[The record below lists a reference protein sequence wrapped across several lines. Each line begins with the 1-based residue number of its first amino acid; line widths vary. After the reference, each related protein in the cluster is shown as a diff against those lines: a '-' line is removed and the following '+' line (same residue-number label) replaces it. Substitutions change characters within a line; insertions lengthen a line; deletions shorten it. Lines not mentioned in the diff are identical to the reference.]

1 MRQQV
6 RSLGWVLLLSICGT
20 ASYAADT
27 YNGTEL
33 SIPTLIIGA
42 GTYSDVVV
50 VPAAILSVARGEPD
64 GSVDSYDPANGQ
76 LFIPSVLVGST
87 TYTNV
92 TITVRTLVSIG
103 SVAGVDTFNGT
114 QIIIPTVQLL
124 NGPVFNTGVVTVGRI
139 ISAGGG
145 MPNNIRD
152 VFNLANFQLTIAA
165 IEYNGKIY
173 TNAVV
178 YCAYATVAGEG
189 IPVPSVVGDTQAA
202 ASAALTAIGLA
213 VGTVTPQFSGTVAD
227 GDIISQSPPANE
239 DVLSGTAINLAV
251 SAGMAPPPPPTPE
264 SVLYSFGGP
273 SSNKDGL
280 NPIFLLQGPS
290 PAYNFYGTAPL
301 GGASNNGTVFELTS
315 GGTESTIYAFPVPN
329 SGTYSPNGLVVDG
342 SLFYGTTASGGQQF
356 MGGSGGGSLFSL
368 TAAGVENQVYAFC
381 GCIDNL
387 SFFEGIQPNGL
398 ILSGSNFYG
407 TTFTNGQ
414 HSSGTLFFVQP
425 NGNGGV
431 LYSFG
436 ASATDGQLPVG
447 NLIQVAGNNETTFYG
462 ATQGGGTNGTG
473 TVFSVNSVSGVE
485 SILYS
490 FGPSSGHDAQ
500 APESGLTLATNGN
513 FYGMTRLGGTNNTG
527 AIYEVTPS
535 GTETVLYSFP
545 APVNSENPAPN
556 GILVQAPDG
565 NLYGVTGNGGS
576 LNYGTIFKITPT
588 GTYSLVYSFYENGGI
603 DAIMPSY
610 LILGHDGNLYG
621 LSLEGGTNGT
631 GTIFRYNLSAQ

>member
-1 MRQQV
+1 VKNNVFVRQQV
-6 RSLGWVLLLSICGT
+6 RSLGWVLLLGLCAV
-20 ASYAADT
+20 ASHAADI

-50 VPAAILSVARGEPD
+50 VPASILSVARGAPN
-64 GSVDSYDPANGQ
+64 GSVDSYDPASGH
-76 LFIPSVLVGST
+76 LFIPSVSFGGT

-92 TITVRTLVSIG
+92 TITVKTLVSIG
-103 SVAGVDTFNGT
+103 SVTGVDTFNGT

-124 NGPVFNTGVVTVGRI
+124 NGPVFNTGVVTVGKI

-152 VFNLANFQLTIAA
+152 VFDLSNFELTIAA

-213 VGTVTPQFSGTVAD
+213 VGTVTPQFSSTVAN
-227 GDIISQSPPANE
+227 GDIISQSPPAGT
-239 DVLSGTAINLAV
+239 DVLSATAINLII
-251 SAGMAPPPPPTPE
+251 SSGTAPPPLE

-273 SSNKDGL
+273 SGNKDGL
-280 NPIFLLQGPS
+280 NPIFLMQGPS
-290 PAYNFYGTAPL
+290 PAYTFYGTAPL
-301 GGASNNGTVFELTS
+301 GGPSNNGTVFQLTS
-315 GGTESTIYAFPVPN
+315 AGKESTIYAFPVPN
-329 SGTYSPNGLVVDG
+329 SGTYSPNGLIVDG
-342 SLFYGTTASGGQQF
+342 SLLYGTTASGGQQF

-368 TAAGVENQVYAFC
+368 TTAGVENQVYAFC

-387 SFFEGIQPNGL
+387 GYFEGIQPNGL

-407 TTFTNGQ
+407 TTFTNGSN
-414 HSSGTLFFVQP
+414 SSGTLFFVQP
-425 NGNGGV
+425 DGNGGV
-431 LYSFG
+431 VYTFG
-436 ASATDGQLPVG
+436 AGATDSQYPVG
-447 NLIQVAGNNETTFYG
+447 NLVQVQGNNETTFYG
-462 ATQGGGTNGTG
+462 AAQAGGAHGAG
-473 TVFSVNSVSGVE
+473 TVFSVNSASGVE

-490 FGPSSGHDAQ
+490 FGASSHDAQ
-500 APESGLTLATNGN
+500 EPESGLIRATNGN

-527 AIYEVTPS
+527 AIYEVTQ
-535 GTETVLYSFP
+535 GGAETVLYSFP
-545 APVNSENPAPN
+545 AAVAPN
-556 GILVQAPDG
+556 GILVQASDG
-565 NLYGVTGNGGS
+565 NLYGVTGAGGS
-576 LNYGTIFKITPT
+576 LNYGTIFKITLA
-588 GTYSLVYSFYENGGI
+588 GAYSTVYSFYENGGV

-631 GTIFRYNLSAQ
+631 GTIFRYNLSAP